1 MAKSGLFIPLAIA
14 IVSSC
19 ALSDS
24 PESELAK
31 TTLSAPAVEP
41 STSTERPS
49 AASAPVETAALPA
62 PKKITVGEIRRLQAR
77 LRAVGFDPGPVDGS
91 AGAKTKA
98 AFARLE
104 AGCGQIQALLDAL
117 RDSASAGP
125 TLRKFT
131 GWQEILDLQ
140 TQLRAAG
147 FNPGPADGVMGTK
160 TMLVV
165 THIYQGCQSA
175 PDFAVHWD
183 RAAGV
188 ASQSASV
195 APMPR
200 RPSATQI
207 IPAQSRAEAVKQLAA
222 TNAVRPQEEIRILQ
236 LRLRDAGFDPGPFD
250 GVMGPKTKL
259 ALQQLQAKERG
270 GKTRSALTAGISGQ
284 Y

>member
-1 MAKSGLFIPLAIA
+1 MAKSGLFIPLAFAIA
-14 IVSSC
+14 SSC

-24 PESELAK
+24 PESEIGK
-31 TTLSAPAVEP
+31 TALSGPVVEP
-41 STSTERPS
+41 SASMERSS
-49 AASAPVETAALPA
+49 AASAPVEKVALPSR
-62 PKKITVGEIRRLQAR
+62 KIISVDDIRRLQAR

-98 AFARLE
+98 AFARME

-117 RDSASAGP
+117 RDKASAGP
-125 TLRKFT
+125 TLGKFT
-131 GWQEILDLQ
+131 ERQEILDLQ

-160 TMLVV
+160 TKLVV
-165 THIYQGCQSA
+165 THIYQGCQSV
-175 PDFAVHWD
+175 PEFAAQWD
-183 RAAGV
+183 RPDGV
-188 ASQSASV
+188 ASRSV
-195 APMPR
+195 SLAPMPQ

-222 TNAVRPQEEIRILQ
+222 TGAVRPQEEIRILQ

-270 GKTRSALTAGISGQ
+270 GKTRNALTAGISGQ